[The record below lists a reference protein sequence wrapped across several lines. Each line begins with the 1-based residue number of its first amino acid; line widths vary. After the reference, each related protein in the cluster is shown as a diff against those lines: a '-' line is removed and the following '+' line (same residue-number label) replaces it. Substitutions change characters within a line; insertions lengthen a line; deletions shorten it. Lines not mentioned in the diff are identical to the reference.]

1 MIDYRNSSHLVCG
14 NTPTGRMKMRTCA
27 YCGAELP
34 YQAGYCGNCGS
45 VASSATGNAPGS
57 PTSVS
62 GFPANNI
69 QANNIQEMTA
79 GTTIGAPQWEYAP
92 PQNPGQPSGISGTS
106 VPQSYAMQPPPGY
119 GAQAPSENEEEE
131 ERRRRAAILG
141 LGLAGL
147 AGEGQPPAGNVPM
160 VQGTPSFGGVPSVRG
175 TPQVPG
181 NAAAPDAVPGSYS
194 SGFYSSQTQHIS
206 HMAHTASPPHAP
218 HVTPQPPLGG
228 SGHPSPHHP
237 PPGGCAPVWLIFLF
251 AVILII
257 SSIVSIGLTVLAPSL
272 ATLGGS
278 TDVTLGGS
286 LHLHGTSFIP
296 GSPVILTLDDITPL
310 FFTDQGSPL
319 QSFHSANA
327 VSGLGFTSVQLNLNS
342 SSSNIVTA
350 GGDGTFSVTI
360 TIGANWRTGQ
370 HTIRAAEKIS
380 PRSAVLTINVHQAG
394 DTVTPSPSV
403 TVSPSVTATSSP
415 TASPTASPSTTPSG
429 LSCANPSSVSLGP
442 VSEGY
447 NQALTS
453 QIVLCA
459 SGTGTLNWTATWNQN
474 QAPWLKLDNSTGQI
488 QAPGQQQ
495 INVSALATNLKA
507 GNYAAMVT
515 FSSQQSSTTQTVN
528 VSFTV
533 QTGCI
538 RASQQEFSFTGVA
551 GISDPQAQ
559 TATISNC
566 GMIGTWSTSVSTS
579 NNVNWLSVSPT
590 GGGLNGGATRDITI
604 AASILKTKLGAGTYS
619 GKIVFAIGSS
629 QLIAYVTLNVQAG
642 PQIVVV
648 YPNPPSF
655 VASKQ
660 CTLNQDLKYWT
671 CIASI
676 SNSSQSLSLSWKSS
690 STGVANITFNPSS
703 NTLAPGGG
711 ERVIIT
717 IPENNCQIPTTMS
730 FIGPANTANISWS
743 C

>member
-1 MIDYRNSSHLVCG
+1 
-14 NTPTGRMKMRTCA
+14 MRTCA

-34 YQAGYCGNCGS
+34 YQAGFCGNCGR
-45 VASSATGNAPGS
+45 VASVVGGATGNVPGS

-69 QANNIQEMTA
+69 QEMNA
-79 GTTIGAPQWEYAP
+79 GTTISAPQWEYAP
-92 PQNPGQPSGISGTS
+92 PENPGQPYGTS
-106 VPQSYAMQPPPGY
+106 VPQGYAMQSPPGY
-119 GAQAPSENEEEE
+119 GAQAPSESEEEE
-131 ERRRRAAILG
+131 ERRRRAAMLG

-147 AGEGQPPAGNVPM
+147 AGEGQPSAGNVPM
-160 VQGTPSFGGVPSVRG
+160 VHGTPSFGGVPSVHG

-181 NAAAPDAVPGSYS
+181 NVAAPNAVPGSYS

-218 HVTPQPPLGG
+218 HVTPHPPGG

-237 PPGGCAPVWLIFLF
+237 PPGGCAPVWLILLF
-251 AVILII
+251 AAILII

-296 GSPVILTLDDITPL
+296 GSPVILTLDDTTPL
-310 FFTDQGSPL
+310 FFTDQGSPI
-319 QSFHSANA
+319 QASHSANA
-327 VSGLGFTSVQLNLNS
+327 VLGLGITSVQLNSNS
-342 SSSNIVTA
+342 SSSNIVNV
-350 GGDGTFSVTI
+350 GGDGTFTVTI
-360 TIGANWRTGQ
+360 TIDASWRTGQ

-394 DTVTPSPSV
+394 DTATPSPSV
-403 TVSPSVTATSSP
+403 TVSPSVTGTSSP
-415 TASPTASPSTTPSG
+415 TASPTASPSATPSG

-447 NQALTS
+447 NQAISS

-459 SGTGTLNWTATWNQN
+459 SGSGTVNWTATWDQN

-507 GNYAAMVT
+507 GNYAAVVT
-515 FSSQQSSTTQTVN
+515 FSSQLSSTTETVN

-538 RASQQEFSFTGVA
+538 HTSQQEFSFTGVA

-559 TATISNC
+559 TETISNC
-566 GMIGTWSTSVSTS
+566 GMIGIWSTSVSTD
-579 NNVNWLSVSPT
+579 NNVNWLSASPT
-590 GGGLNGGATRDITI
+590 GGGLNGGATQGVTI
-604 AASILKTKLGAGTYS
+604 AASILKTKLGAGTYN
-619 GKIVFAIGSS
+619 GKIVFTIGSS
-629 QLIAYVTLNVQAG
+629 QVIVYVTLNVQAG

-690 STGVANITFNPSS
+690 STGVPNITFNPSS

-717 IPENNCQIPTTMS
+717 IPENNCQTPTTLI
-730 FIGPANTANISWS
+730 FTGPVNTATISWS

>member
-1 MIDYRNSSHLVCG
+1 MH
-14 NTPTGRMKMRTCA
+14 TCA

-34 YQAGYCGNCGS
+34 YQADFCGNCGR
-45 VASSATGNAPGS
+45 VASSAGNAPAS
-57 PTSVS
+57 PTSAT
-62 GFPANNI
+62 GFPANN
-69 QANNIQEMTA
+69 AQEMNA
-79 GTTIGAPQWEYAP
+79 GTTIDEPQWEYAP
-92 PQNPGQPSGISGTS
+92 PENPSQTYATYGTPAPQVIGMQPSPASGT
-106 VPQSYAMQPPPGY
+106 
-119 GAQAPSENEEEE
+119 QAPSENEEEE
-131 ERRRRAAILG
+131 ERRRRAAMLG

-147 AGEGQPPAGNVPM
+147 AGEGQPPAGNVPI
-160 VQGTPSFGGVPSVRG
+160 VHGTPSFGGVPSVHG

-181 NAAAPDAVPGSYS
+181 NAAAPNAAPGNYS
-194 SGFYSSQTQHIS
+194 SGFYSSQTQQVSHI
-206 HMAHTASPPHAP
+206 AHTASPPHAQYGTP
-218 HVTPQPPLGG
+218 HAHGG
-228 SGHPSPHHP
+228 SSHPSPHHP
-237 PPGGCAPVWLIFLF
+237 TPGGCAPTWLIFLF
-251 AVILII
+251 AAILII
-257 SSIVSIGLTVLAPSL
+257 SSIVTIGLTVLAPNL

-296 GSPVILTLDDITPL
+296 GSPVALTLDDTTPL
-310 FFTDQGSPL
+310 FFTDQASPG
-319 QSFHSANA
+319 QASRGANA
-327 VSGLGFTSVQLNLNS
+327 VLGLGVTSVQLNLHNS
-342 SSSNIVTA
+342 SSSVVTV
-350 GGDGTFSVTI
+350 GGDGTFTVTI
-360 TIGANWRTGQ
+360 AIDTSWRTGQ

-394 DTVTPSPSV
+394 DSATPSPS
-403 TVSPSVTATSSP
+403 ATISP
-415 TASPTASPSTTPSG
+415 TVTGTPSATASPSTTPSG
-429 LSCANPSSVSLGP
+429 LSCLNPSSIALGP

-447 NQALTS
+447 NQALSS

-459 SGTGTLNWTATWNQN
+459 SGAGTVNWIATWDQN
-474 QAPWLKLDNSTGQI
+474 QAPWLKLDHSTGQI

-507 GNYAAMVT
+507 GNYAATVT
-515 FSSQQSSTTQTVN
+515 VSSPQSSTIETLN

-538 RASQQEFSFTGVA
+538 HASPQEFSFTGVA
-551 GISDPQAQ
+551 GISDPQTQ
-559 TATISNC
+559 TATITNC
-566 GMIGTWSTSVSTS
+566 GMIGTWSTSVSTN

-590 GGGLNGGATRDITI
+590 GGVLNGGVTQNVTI
-604 AASILKTKLGAGTYS
+604 AASILKTKLGAGTYN

-629 QLIAYVTLNVQAG
+629 QVIVYVTLTVQAG

-660 CTLNQDLKYWT
+660 CTLSQDLKYWT

-690 STGVANITFNPSS
+690 STGVPNITFNPPS

-717 IPENNCQIPTTMS
+717 IPVNNCQTPTTLS
-730 FIGPANTANISWS
+730 FTGPVNTATISWG